1 MKTLN
6 LVTFILVVVGTLSTA
21 ILGLFGVNL
30 VTSIFGGVDVLAK
43 LVYFLIGMAGIH
55 YLISHTKTMTS

>member
-6 LVTFILVVVGTLSTA
+6 LVTFILVIVGTLSTSMT
-21 ILGLFGVNL
+21 GLFGVNL

-43 LVYFLIGMAGIH
+43 LVSFLIGLSGIYYILH
-55 YLISHTKTMTS
+55 HSKTVTK